1 MYKKTYQILFPI
13 LTIILGT
20 ILHFT
25 YQLSNE
31 NLIVGFFSP
40 INEST
45 WEHLK
50 MLISPMILF
59 SIIEYFLYGKNI
71 QNFFS
76 VRALSILIGMF
87 LITSLFYTYTGIF
100 GNNYLIVDILIF
112 VLSVIIS
119 YYFSYK
125 FFNKNFLNSN
135 NSNFIGLI
143 SIFILVF
150 AMIYFT
156 SNPLDIPLF
165 KSPV

>member
-87 LITSLFYTYTGIF
+87 LITSLFYTYTGIL

-112 VLSVIIS
+112 ILSIVIS

-143 SIFILVF
+143 GIFILVF